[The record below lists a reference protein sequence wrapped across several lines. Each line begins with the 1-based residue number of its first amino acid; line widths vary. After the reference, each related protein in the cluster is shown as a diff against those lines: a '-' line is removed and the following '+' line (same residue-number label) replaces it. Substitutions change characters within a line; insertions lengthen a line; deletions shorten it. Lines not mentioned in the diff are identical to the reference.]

1 MPPMVPQQNWLQGL
15 AQQLAA
21 RRDAAQ
27 QGGGMP
33 GGFQMPQGA
42 PGGGIPAGWMQG
54 NVGGGNPMAG
64 AINANQGNPL
74 AALLAN
80 RGGGMPWGG
89 QGAPAQGAPVAA
101 PAGGQQPAFSPG
113 WTSQLANL
121 FGQRG
126 AMQGNGAAGNAMG
139 FNAAQNNAGMGQ
151 AQNAAAYQQ
160 AAAQHALGQQ
170 QNANGF
176 AAAQNASAMNAAQ
189 NARAH
194 DLAMN
199 TAPAGGAR
207 PAGAMPT
214 MGGFRP
220 DAHTQ
225 GFAYKKPEEDDEGKA
240 Y

>member
-1 MPPMVPQQNWLQGL
+1 
-15 AQQLAA
+15 
-21 RRDAAQ
+21 
-27 QGGGMP
+27 
-33 GGFQMPQGA
+33 MPQGA

-74 AALLAN
+74 TQQWINSNAGGGGNPLAALLAN

-89 QGAPAQGAPVAA
+89 QGGPAQGAPAAA

-220 DAHTQ
+220 DAPTQ